1 MISVNNVSVFYG
13 ERALFDQANL
23 TIGERDR
30 IGLTG
35 RNGAGKSTMMKI
47 IAGFVSPNGGGN
59 VARPNGTTIG
69 YLHQDMSTPKGKT
82 VLNEALTAFD
92 EVKQLEA
99 DIERINIELT
109 ERTDYET
116 DAYMQLIHDVT
127 EATERFHI
135 LGGDTAQADAERIL
149 RGLGFKTADMQR
161 MTDEFSGGWQMR
173 IELAKMLLQRPDYL
187 LLDEPTNHLD
197 IESIIWLENFLSDY
211 PGAVVVI
218 SHDKRFLDS
227 VTKRTIEIEMGNIY
241 DYKASYSK
249 YLELRAERRVLLKNS
264 FDNQQK
270 MIAQRERTINRFMA
284 KATKT
289 SMAQSMQ
296 KQLDKVER
304 IELDEEN
311 VSAMNIKF
319 PPASRSGQIVV
330 EADNVSKKYAESV
343 ILERVGL
350 KLDRGDRIA
359 FVGQNGQGKTTL
371 ARILTGELPHTEGE
385 VKLGHNV
392 EVGYYAQN
400 QAEALYPTM
409 TLLETMEMHATPE
422 YRTRLRSI
430 LGAFMF
436 TGDDHDKRVSVLSG
450 GERARLAMA
459 CLLLKPFNLLLL
471 DEPTNHLDMISKEVL
486 KEALM
491 QYDGTMI
498 IVSHDRDFLRGLT
511 NRTIEFRDKKL
522 YEHLG
527 DVDYFLH
534 RRQLDDMR
542 AVEMKTVVASNNS
555 ANQAKNPVFSEDKK
569 RFERVLQN
577 AEKRISD
584 LEKQIAELEKEMA
597 KSDFYNRSD
606 SQKTLDKYN
615 GLKKDLA
622 GEMEKWEE
630 ATMALES

>member
-311 VSAMNIKF
+311 VTAMNIKF

-330 EADNVSKKYAESV
+330 EADNVSKKYAESL
-343 ILERVGL
+343 ILEKVGL

-371 ARILTGELPHTEGE
+371 ARILTGELPHSEGD

-486 KEALM
+486 KEALL

-534 RRQLDDMR
+534 KRQLDDMR
-542 AVEMKTVVASNNS
+542 AVEMKTVVASNGAS
-555 ANQAKNPVFSEDKK
+555 NQAKSPVFNEDKRRYEK
-569 RFERVLQN
+569 VLQN
-577 AEKRISD
+577 AEKRIAD
-584 LEKQIAELEKEMA
+584 LEKQTAELEKEMA
-597 KSDFYNRSD
+597 KSDFYNRAD
-606 SQKTLDKYN
+606 SQKILDKYN
-615 GLKKDLA
+615 GLKKDLV

-630 ATMALES
+630 ATMALEG

>member
-13 ERALFDQANL
+13 ERALFDGANL

-59 VARPNGTTIG
+59 VTRPNETTIG

-99 DIERINIELT
+99 DIERLNIELT

-116 DAYMQLIHDVT
+116 DSYMQLIHDVSD
-127 EATERFHI
+127 ATERFHI

-270 MIAQRERTINRFMA
+270 MIAQREKTINRFMA

-296 KQLDKVER
+296 KQLDKVDR

-311 VSAMNIKF
+311 ISAMNIKF

-330 EADNVSKKYAESV
+330 EADNVSKKYADSV
-343 ILERVGL
+343 ILEKVGL

-409 TLLETMEMHATPE
+409 TLLETMEMHTTPE

-491 QYDGTMI
+491 QYDGTLI

-534 RRQLDDMR
+534 KRQLDDMR
-542 AVEMKTVVASNNS
+542 AVEMKTVVASNPSSNS
-555 ANQAKNPVFSEDKK
+555 TKNPVANEDKK

-577 AEKRISD
+577 TEKRIAD
-584 LEKQIAELEKEMA
+584 LEKQVAELEKEMA
-597 KSDFYNRSD
+597 KPDFYNRSD

-615 GLKKDLA
+615 SLKKDVA
-622 GEMEKWEE
+622 VEMEKWEE
-630 ATMALES
+630 ATMALEG

>member
-47 IAGFVSPNGGGN
+47 IAGFVSPNGGGS

-109 ERTDYET
+109 ERTDYES

-330 EADNVSKKYAESV
+330 EADNVSKKYAESL
-343 ILERVGL
+343 ILEKVGL

-371 ARILTGELPHTEGE
+371 ARILTGELPHTEGD

-542 AVEMKTVVASNNS
+542 AVEMKTVVASS
-555 ANQAKNPVFSEDKK
+555 STSNQAKSPVLNEDKRRYEK
-569 RFERVLQN
+569 VLQN
-577 AEKRISD
+577 AEKRIAD
-584 LEKQIAELEKEMA
+584 LEKQTAELEKEMA
-597 KSDFYNRSD
+597 KPDFYNRAD

-615 GLKKDLA
+615 GLKKELA
-622 GEMEKWEE
+622 VEMEKWEE
-630 ATMALES
+630 ATMALEG